1 MINADP
7 KTVAGF
13 GEEWSYFPQTEI
25 DRDERQRAFDAYFSI
40 FPWHR
45 LPANACGADV
55 GCGSGRWA
63 AMVASRVGKLHLV
76 DASVAALEVARAAL
90 TATSNL
96 EFHHASVDAMPLKN
110 GSLDFAYSLGVLH
123 HVPDTAGAIRSI
135 ASKLKTG
142 APFLIYLYYAFD
154 NRPAWYRMLWNIT
167 NAMRRVISKTPFVVR
182 IVISSV
188 LAALVYLP
196 LAKMGGMLERTG
208 LMPANWPLGYYRD
221 KSFYTMRTDALDRF
235 GTRLEHRFSR
245 REICVMLES
254 AGFVEIRFS
263 EAAPYWC
270 AVGFKG
276 NRSTE
281 A

>member
-1 MINADP
+1 MNADP

-13 GEEWSYFPQTEI
+13 GEEWSYFPQTVI
-25 DRDERQRAFDAYFSI
+25 DRDEHQRTFDAYFSI
-40 FPWHR
+40 FPWQ
-45 LPANACGADV
+45 LVAPDACGADV

-76 DASVAALEVARAAL
+76 DASGAALEVARGAL
-90 TATSNL
+90 TATTNL

-110 GSLDFAYSLGVLH
+110 ASLDFAYSLGVLH

-142 APFLIYLYYAFD
+142 APFLIYLYYTFD
-154 NRPAWYRMLWNIT
+154 NRPAWYRILWSLT
-167 NAMRRVISKTPFVVR
+167 NAMRRIISKTPFVVR
-182 IVISSV
+182 IAISSV

-196 LAKMGGMLERTG
+196 LATAAALLERAG
-208 LMPANWPLGYYRD
+208 LMPANWPLNYYRE

-235 GTRLEHRFSR
+235 GTRLEHRYNRF
-245 REICVMLES
+245 EIRVMLES
-254 AGFVEIRFS
+254 AGFVDIAFS
-263 EAAPYWC
+263 EEPPYWC

-276 NRSTE
+276 NPSTE

>member
-1 MINADP
+1 MNADP

-13 GEEWSYFPQTEI
+13 GEEWSYFPQTAI

-40 FPWHR
+40 FPWHL
-45 LPANACGADV
+45 LPPNACGADV

-63 AMVASRVGKLHLV
+63 AMVASRVARLHLI
-76 DASVAALEVARAAL
+76 DASAAALEVARDAL
-90 TATSNL
+90 TAKANL
-96 EFHHASVDAMPLKN
+96 EFHHASVDAMPLEN
-110 GSLDFAYSLGVLH
+110 ASLDFAYSLGVLH

-154 NRPAWYRMLWNIT
+154 NRPAWYRMLWSLT
-167 NAMRRVISKTPFVVR
+167 NAMRRVISKTPFIVR
-182 IVISSV
+182 LAISSV

-196 LAKMGGMLERTG
+196 LATTAALLERAG
-208 LMPANWPLGYYRD
+208 ILPANWPLGYYRD

-235 GTRLEHRFSR
+235 GTRREHRFSR
-245 REICVMLES
+245 AEIRVMLES
-254 AGFVEIRFS
+254 AGFVAIAFS

-276 NRSTE
+276 RPTAE